1 MLIYENHP
9 SCDLQA
15 SLQFI
20 LTWGPGPHQS
30 AEVKMGST
38 EQILVHEGG
47 TLIILADKETEA
59 VRNVC
64 PVKISYPRAEKFPS
78 PGVFLSLSWESFRS
92 CCRLPMAKEQVQP
105 LVVSDRANTSYALSY
120 ERGAGTKACE
130 DQRPEAGLHKAT
142 AQY

>member
-1 MLIYENHP
+1 MLIHENHP

-30 AEVKMGST
+30 VEAKTGST
-38 EQILVHEGG
+38 EQILVREGG

-64 PVKISYPRAEKFPS
+64 PVKISYPRAEKFPN
-78 PGVFLSLSWESFRS
+78 PGVFLSLCRGSS

-120 ERGAGTKACE
+120 ARGAGTKACE

-142 AQY
+142 SQY